1 MNEEYMVEVSVILNT
16 KEEDTEEVYF
26 DLNEFFMFEEDE
38 EKIKF
43 IKDMAMEKNHNIE
56 KVNFNKDDLAE
67 LESEIEDM
75 NDTSDMHPNETFD
88 EFMEHE
94 DF

>member
-1 MNEEYMVEVSVILNT
+1 MGLIIAWIIIIMKGTILLSAY

-88 EFMEHE
+88 EL
-94 DF
+94 